1 MCGTFGFE
9 LDMAE
14 VKPEDCV
21 IFRNQVVIY
30 STLVSPI
37 IREGDLYRIWDPFK
51 VTSDEWIQVIC
62 IMQYCYEIYAIL
74 PYTC

>member
-51 VTSDEWIQVIC
+51 VTER
-62 IMQYCYEIYAIL
+62 L
-74 PYTC
+74 TC